1 MSRSEIDKVLVGIQY
16 NIDFI
21 EYRYNKYPN
30 KIILGV
36 EVFDNIKYYYID
48 YIHLQ
53 QFVDNNND
61 VIFKLYGIP
70 VMIDYNNPKNVEV
83 CMCFEVEVNDE
94 SICNR

>member
-1 MSRSEIDKVLVGIQY
+1 MSRSEIEKVLVGIQY

-83 CMCFEVEVNDE
+83 CMCFEVKLNDE

>member
-30 KIILGV
+30 KIILGA
-36 EVFDNIKYYYID
+36 EVFDNIRYYYLVCIQLQRIID
-48 YIHLQ
+48 EN
-53 QFVDNNND
+53 DD

-70 VMIDYNNPKNVEV
+70 VIIDYNNPKNVEV
-83 CMCFEVEVNDE
+83 CMCFEVKLNDE